1 MASNHLKS
9 YLLEANANLRPLFY
23 EIVKQ
28 CERRNI
34 RYDKQLVTFIMNLV
48 SLDPKFEIYMETL
61 SADRRNHDDF
71 VEECVRI
78 LGGELA
84 GMGLVSKVLIHD
96 FEDFQ
101 RTVRQAW

>member
-78 LGGELA
+78 LGGEL
-84 GMGLVSKVLIHD
+84 V
-96 FEDFQ
+96 
-101 RTVRQAW
+101 